1 MDNRKSFFNSHA
13 AYWDEMFAQNGR
25 MQRLAQIVEQF
36 GIEESES
43 VLDVGTGTGIL
54 LPFLRNAVGHTG
66 TLIAMDFSLN
76 MLMQANSRL
85 SQDGAALINAGVGAI
100 PLKSE
105 QFDKVTCFSAFPH
118 FPDKQKAL
126 AEIVRV
132 LKKGG
137 AVWIAH
143 LQSTEE
149 LVSLHDG
156 IGGPVRGD
164 HLLNQETM
172 ERLMAN
178 AGLTGITIVNEPGKY
193 LAWGQKG

>member
-13 AYWDEMFAQNGR
+13 ANWDEMLAQEGRIQKFAQV
-25 MQRLAQIVEQF
+25 VEWF
-36 GIEESES
+36 GMRKGES

-54 LPFLRNAVGHTG
+54 LPFLRNAIGHTG
-66 TLIAMDFSLN
+66 MLVAMDFSLN

-85 SQDGAALINAGVGAI
+85 SQDGIALINAGVGAI

-126 AEIVRV
+126 AEMVRV

-149 LVSLHDG
+149 LASLHSKV
-156 IGGPVRGD
+156 GGPVRGD
-164 HLLNQETM
+164 HLLNEETM

-178 AGLTGITIVNEPGKY
+178 AGLTGVTIVNEPGKY
-193 LAWGQKG
+193 LAWGQRG